1 MSTNDQNNSSEEI
14 DLGVLVKKINGFFSN
29 ISLTIF
35 KGILFVKKNILVFG
49 ALFIIGAVL
58 GYFLDKTNPSYDSE
72 IIVAPNMDGTDY
84 LYSKIE
90 LLTSKL
96 NEGDKPFFKSIGIN
110 NPEKI
115 SLIEIEPIIDIY
127 NFVNNST
134 SAASAQNTQ
143 NFELVKLLSESS
155 DITKVINDKLTSKN
169 YPHHKIHIVT
179 SDKTSIDATIKPL
192 MKFLNTDEYLNK
204 ILEISK
210 DNIIIKM
217 KKNEELIAQTDSL
230 IRILTVNLMK
240 DQSKASLVYNNEN
253 NQFNDF
259 FNLKNGLINEIA
271 GQRIALINSNSVIKD
286 ISTVV
291 NIRNNKGTNGKMK
304 LILPVLFIFMFLII
318 KLFMAFYKSQKAKL
332 NQ

>member
-72 IIVAPNMDGTDY
+72 IIVAPNMGGTDY

>member
-35 KGILFVKKNILVFG
+35 KGILFVKKNILIFG

-271 GQRIALINSNSVIKD
+271 DQRIALVNSNSVIID

>member
-271 GQRIALINSNSVIKD
+271 DQRIALVNSNSVIID

-318 KLFMAFYKSQKAKL
+318 RLFMAFYKSQKAKL

>member
-35 KGILFVKKNILVFG
+35 KGILFVKKNILIFG

-72 IIVAPNMDGTDY
+72 IIVAPNMGGTDY

-271 GQRIALINSNSVIKD
+271 DQRIALVNSNSVIID

>member
-271 GQRIALINSNSVIKD
+271 DQRIALVNSNSVIID